1 MARRHDTTP
10 DTCDE
15 TRLRWLRAQL
25 RSVCKDREA
34 AAENCSHSAVAAL
47 RREERNLRD
56 LIDTGR
62 MQMAKAKEEAN
73 RVELSAEEKA
83 QRARETI
90 SSAHELELEVAV
102 AEWLRRKRYTLAVE
116 PGGRLHIVP
125 QGDVRPGLR
134 LVE

>member
-10 DTCDE
+10 DACDA

-25 RSVCKDREA
+25 KSVCKDREA
-34 AAENCSHSAVAAL
+34 AAEDGSHSAVAAL

-62 MQMAKAKEEAN
+62 MEMAKAKAIAN
-73 RVELSAEEKA
+73 RVEMTPEQKA

-90 SSAHELELEVAV
+90 GSATVPELEVAV
-102 AEWLRRKRYTLAVE
+102 SEWLRRKRYTLAVE